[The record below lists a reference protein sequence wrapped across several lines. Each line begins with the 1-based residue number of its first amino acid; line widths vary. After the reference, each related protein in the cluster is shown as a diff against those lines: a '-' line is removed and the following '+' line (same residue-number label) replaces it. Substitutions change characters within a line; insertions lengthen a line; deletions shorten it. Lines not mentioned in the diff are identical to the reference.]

1 MIESIV
7 FDIGGVLAYDV
18 WEYLLLDE
26 QRGVAAKYD
35 LDRDVVFKF
44 ARELWLQF
52 ECRPAH
58 STAERE
64 SYEREYWASFLER
77 FKINL
82 TIEDLIARTDEFIRP
97 VEGMRELLA
106 QLKARG
112 HTLVICS
119 DNNEFWFPRQA
130 KKIGLDGLID
140 QNRIILSQHIGASKL
155 SPNFEMFNAAVKA
168 AGVDKTDCVLIDDR
182 TKNIARAMQFG
193 LPSIL
198 FPAHADHYG
207 AEYLRKLFEK
217 MELL

>member
-1 MIESIV
+1 MIKSIV

-26 QRGVAAKYD
+26 QRGIAAKYN
-35 LDRDVVFKF
+35 LDREVVFKF
-44 ARELWLQF
+44 ARELWLRF

-64 SYEREYWASFLER
+64 SFEREYWELFLER
-77 FKINL
+77 FKIEL
-82 TIEDLIARTDEFIRP
+82 TIEELIARTDAFIRP

-130 KKIGLDGLID
+130 KKIGLDGLVD
-140 QNRIILSQHIGASKL
+140 QNKIILSQHIGASKL
-155 SPNFEMFNAAVKA
+155 SPNFEMFIAAVKA
-168 AGVDKTDCVLIDDR
+168 AQVDKTDCVLIDDR
-182 TKNIARAMQFG
+182 AKNIARAMQFG

-207 AEYLRKLFEK
+207 AEYLRKLFER
-217 MELL
+217 MDIL